1 MRTSTFFVRLPILI
15 CLVTIFSI
23 RCYSQSDN
31 IALAKAD
38 LGTGTVS
45 GTFNDEL
52 IRTTGASKSID
63 QPLNIQC
70 RVFQIVK
77 EPNQRLECKALSMQ
91 GDTIHLKFSWR
102 GRYSSCPVK
111 KGTWISV
118 YADYKDEKYK
128 WVCRKIKINN

>member
-1 MRTSTFFVRLPILI
+1 
-15 CLVTIFSI
+15 
-23 RCYSQSDN
+23 
-31 IALAKAD
+31 
-38 LGTGTVS
+38 LGAGTVS

-52 IRTTGASKSID
+52 FRTTGAGKPID

-70 RVFQIVK
+70 RVFEIVK
-77 EPNQRLECKALSMQ
+77 EPNQRLDCKALSMQ

-111 KGTWISV
+111 KGTWVSV